1 MVFCLFL
8 NLAGTSDCK
17 VIAHKDLAR
26 TTKALSTV
34 QKRFSFWSLCSI
46 LANVHM
52 LPPPSSQVPHWHF
65 RNAKI
70 HKVLLILF
78 GPILFRFLDYL
89 SGPLG
94 ADFGKRMQHAG

>member
-1 MVFCLFL
+1 
-8 NLAGTSDCK
+8 
-17 VIAHKDLAR
+17 
-26 TTKALSTV
+26 
-34 QKRFSFWSLCSI
+34 
-46 LANVHM
+46 M